1 MLITNKRSYGS
12 LFFLLK
18 SLFLAVR
25 GNIESLGVA
34 LIFLYLFYY
43 LPISVFSLVFFVY
56 PPSVSIN
63 PLPPATTRLTGTPIP
78 SPLWRSVI
86 THPDFR
92 CNFFLPRDS
101 VHDDFASPTRPR
113 TLGWRAIQG
122 PNGGVERSHFLA
134 SYDNFYSGECDSC
147 KERSGANVP
156 TLFGRQTRKPLL
168 ERFRECCRME
178 P

>member
-63 PLPPATTRLTGTPIP
+63 PLPPATTRLIGTPIP
-78 SPLWRSVI
+78 SPLWRFVI
-86 THPDFR
+86 THPDFDSATMLQFDATFFCHVTQCMMTSPR
-92 CNFFLPRDS
+92 PPDLARSDEGQFKDPMEEWNEATFWLPMTISTLESVIHVRSGVEPTFLPCLVGKPGS
-101 VHDDFASPTRPR
+101 
-113 TLGWRAIQG
+113 
-122 PNGGVERSHFLA
+122 RS
-134 SYDNFYSGECDSC
+134 
-147 KERSGANVP
+147 
-156 TLFGRQTRKPLL
+156 
-168 ERFRECCRME
+168 
-178 P
+178 